1 MPMLFDLPIPALQTT
16 FRFDVG
22 GAWEGCLKAF
32 FGDQLRPKSA
42 TDQAV
47 YTVRLRHPISGRG
60 VTLADR
66 GDAGCT
72 VNMPLRSLL
81 RAALRS
87 TAQVAL
93 PQSNSIGLFEAFVG
107 VLRLGFF
114 EPLEAIAAERGFA
127 LLHAATLAM
136 PSGEALLLVAPTKG
150 GKSTV
155 AATLAGRGFALHGDN
170 YAFFDGTTV
179 FTVPECRRLGPP
191 RRLSPSFYAKGVNP
205 PPTPCQLPVAS
216 VVVLAFGEAF
226 CTRPTDAAET
236 AAAMATC
243 YQDSGEGVMADQAQR
258 IESAFLTL
266 VPALENLH
274 TFRLEMMRDLPRTE
288 AFLEQLVDDQMFGR
302 RSP

>member
-1 MPMLFDLPIPALQTT
+1 MLFDLPIPALQTT
-16 FRFDVG
+16 FRFDIGVT
-22 GAWEGCLKAF
+22 WQSCLKTF
-32 FGDQLRPKSA
+32 FGDQLRPQSA

-47 YTVRLRHPISGRG
+47 YTLRLRHPIGGRG
-60 VTLADR
+60 ITLAHRDE
-66 GDAGCT
+66 AGCT

-107 VLRLGFF
+107 VLRVGFF
-114 EPLEAIAAERGFA
+114 EPLEAIAAERGYA

-136 PSGEALLLVAPTKG
+136 PNGEALLLVAPTKG

-155 AATLAGRGFALHGDN
+155 AATLAERGFALHGDN

-191 RRLSPSFYAKGVNP
+191 RRLSPSFYAKGVRP
-205 PPTPCQLPVAS
+205 PPAPCQLPVAS
-216 VVVLAFGEAF
+216 VVCLAFGEAF
-226 CTRPTDAAET
+226 ATRPISAAE
-236 AAAMATC
+236 AAAVMATC

-258 IESAFLTL
+258 METRFWPWCLLLKTCTLSA
-266 VPALENLH
+266 
-274 TFRLEMMRDLPRTE
+274 
-288 AFLEQLVDDQMFGR
+288 
-302 RSP
+302 SK